1 VTDVPDFLLRGG
13 AILDGSGAPPYRG
26 DLLVRDGRI
35 AALGEVGKVSEVPGV
50 EVVDVAGA
58 FVAPGFIDIHAHVFH
73 REGVEST
80 RLPADRV
87 GVQQG
92 VACLVD
98 AGSSGAA
105 TLDEFPGAVHATQ
118 RTPVFALVNI
128 GSPGLQGK
136 GEGHSSRP
144 GLVSLE
150 ATVRAVERHRA
161 WVRGI
166 KVQASHSHTGTY
178 GLTAVALARKA
189 ADLTGLPLMMHIG
202 NAPPVLDEVL
212 PYLHEGDLVTHAYH
226 GKVGGALTH
235 GDVPLPALVEAI
247 ERGVVIDIGHGRS
260 SFAFAM
266 AERALA
272 AGLPIHTI
280 STDIH
285 ARNVDRYVVSL
296 ARTMSKVLLLGLP
309 LEEVVRAVTA
319 TPARALRLDAD
330 GFGSIALGRPAHL
343 TVFRMRDET
352 IALEDAEGEVREAPR
367 WVEPLAVYVDGER
380 FEVTAPV

>member
-1 VTDVPDFLLRGG
+1 VPDFVLRGG
-13 AILDGSGAPPYRG
+13 KILDGSGAPAYRG
-26 DLLVRDGRI
+26 DLLVRGGRI
-35 AALGEVGKVSEVPGV
+35 VGLGEVGDVPDV
-50 EVVDVAGA
+50 EVVDAAGT
-58 FVAPGFIDIHAHVFH
+58 FVAPGFIDIHTHVFH
-73 REGVEST
+73 RKGVVST

-92 VACLVD
+92 VACLVE

-105 TLDEFPGAVHATQ
+105 TLDEFPDAVHATQ

-128 GSPGLQGK
+128 GSPGMQDE

-144 GLVSLE
+144 GLVQLE
-150 ATVRAVERHRA
+150 ATVRAVERHSA

-178 GLTAVALARKA
+178 GMTAVALARKA

-212 PYLHEGDLVTHAYH
+212 PYLRPGDIVTHAYH
-226 GKVGGALTH
+226 GKVGGALTRE
-235 GDVPLPALVEAI
+235 GAPLPALVEAVR
-247 ERGVVIDIGHGRS
+247 RGVIVDIGHGRS
-260 SFAFAM
+260 SFSFAT
-266 AERALA
+266 AERALS
-272 AGLPIHTI
+272 AGLPIHTV

-285 ARNVDRYVVSL
+285 ARNIDRYVVSL

-309 LEEVVRAVTA
+309 LEEVVRAVTF

-330 GFGSIALGRPAHL
+330 GFGSIALGRPAHV
-343 TVFRMRDET
+343 TVFRMRDQA
-352 IALEDAEGEVREAPR
+352 IALEDAEGEVREAR
-367 WVEPLAVYVDGER
+367 HWIEPLAVYVDGER
-380 FEVTAPV
+380 HDVTAPV